1 MYAPVKESHTMF
13 EAFLEK
19 EKKVV
24 QNGKV
29 DKPSSK
35 DQTKTGNDTKKS
47 GQPKKKKGDQEKKHQ
62 HNFEEAVAMITKSE
76 IMSTLTVTQTRFPDN
91 AEVWLK
97 DLASFLNLKLED
109 VPEPDPLFKN
119 KPKDFPK
126 SELKKDCC
134 DVIRKVLKESSSVT
148 LEHLLYHSIQTML
161 TESAKGHSTYG
172 YRIFV
177 QLMAEVKPTI
187 ILTKLSQYSEL
198 LKTHQ
203 NQSQKC
209 LSILWCLGQCGI
221 RDLRCG
227 IRIWIDLM
235 QQLLGVRSIAS
246 HCVQYLENLFSN
258 EKDLKSVYGEITVRE
273 YFHLVDL
280 IFGEKFLQ
288 QDMKKRLQAVYPK
301 LKTIAY
307 CGTYPPSERSFFP
320 SYLSRTTQNCNA
332 TMKAEL
338 LSCLS
343 TCLIKDKQCFSVWC
357 QMYTKHLPQ
366 SSVLM
371 KYLLDN
377 WGTLNGK
384 IDKKLLQNTLR
395 SFSITNDELAAQGR
409 NSMDGFDSCVSACKE
424 LLQKLSES
432 KFPWF
437 GFIFTLIALVTAA
450 IVAYDIYTSPYVKR
464 SKTVRFL
471 EDYGILAFSQQVW
484 TRITTY
490 TGLAYRWTMTNVPL
504 YFDKVEKSVGPY
516 IWTAWDTVYT
526 YVMYVVDVSSPLRQW
541 LMLKFVQGIDKI
553 YSLSPDFWSEVGKY
567 LWLSWDFFRDY
578 TFWIYDQMVILF
590 LSLYKWIEEKFIL
603 NDFSA
608 ENAKQMWNTAI
619 SSISSHMTHL
629 IEWCA
634 HLFAA
639 TNTK

>member
-1 MYAPVKESHTMF
+1 
-13 EAFLEK
+13 
-19 EKKVV
+19 
-24 QNGKV
+24 
-29 DKPSSK
+29 
-35 DQTKTGNDTKKS
+35 
-47 GQPKKKKGDQEKKHQ
+47 
-62 HNFEEAVAMITKSE
+62 
-76 IMSTLTVTQTRFPDN
+76 MSTLTVTQTRFPDN

-177 QLMAEVKPTI
+177 QLMAE
-187 ILTKLSQYSEL
+187 YSEL

-227 IRIWIDLM
+227 IRSM
-235 QQLLGVRSIAS
+235 P
-246 HCVQYLENLFSN
+246 HN

-437 GFIFTLIALVTAA
+437 GFIFTLIALG
-450 IVAYDIYTSPYVKR
+450 PR
-464 SKTVRFL
+464 
-471 EDYGILAFSQQVW
+471 Q
-484 TRITTY
+484 
-490 TGLAYRWTMTNVPL
+490 WTMTNVPL

-516 IWTAWDTVYT
+516 IWTAWDTVFT
-526 YVMYVVDVSSPLRQW
+526 YVMYVVD
-541 LMLKFVQGIDKI
+541 I

-578 TFWIYDQMVILF
+578 TFWIYDQMLNFELCEIPPDKTL
-590 LSLYKWIEEKFIL
+590 FIL
-603 NDFSA
+603 VIDDTLVEFEGSWQFIYNS
-608 ENAKQMWNTAI
+608 KI
-619 SSISSHMTHL
+619 VL
-629 IEWCA
+629 
-634 HLFAA
+634 
-639 TNTK
+639 